1 MNSQMIL
8 RVVCGPLFLLLFA
21 SASFATRV
29 YSAETFRV
37 AYPSLGP
44 GSTPCWVTVEAGIW
58 RKHGLDVEPI
68 LLSGGARTVP
78 ALLGGSV
85 QMVLG
90 SDVAVT
96 QGILQGIALTKL
108 GTTMN
113 SLGYSLVTRPEI
125 QTGRDLKGKTLGIS
139 RGRDASYAR
148 LVKIL
153 RDQGLNPNEDVKFLS
168 IGGNEAGRLSALK
181 AGIIH
186 GTMFSPPM
194 DLIASREGLKALVKV
209 DVAILGGGL
218 NTTTTFLRQ
227 NRKTLV
233 NFLKGYMEG
242 IQYMV
247 THKQESLRVFAKYF
261 KSSDATAMSYLY
273 EEITA
278 RVEKGLRPNPES
290 TRFIYE
296 LVSAEDPRAKQLGE
310 KDHWDLSL
318 IDEIRQ
324 SGFFDHLYKK

>member
-1 MNSQMIL
+1 MIL
-8 RVVCGPLFLLLFA
+8 RAVSLLLILLALEVFL
-21 SASFATRV
+21 SATHG
-29 YSAETFRV
+29 YSAETVRV

-44 GSTPCWVTVEAGIW
+44 GSTPCWVTTEAGIW
-58 RKHGLDVEPI
+58 RKYGLDVEPI

-85 QMVLG
+85 QLVLG

-96 QGILQGIALTKL
+96 QGILHGIPLTRL

-113 SLGYSLVTRPEI
+113 SLGYFLVTRPEI
-125 QTGRDLKGKTLGIS
+125 QTSRDLKGKTLGIS

-148 LVKIL
+148 LVKLL
-153 RDQGLNPNEDVKFLS
+153 RDQGINPAEEVKFLP

-194 DLIASREGLKALVKV
+194 DLIATREGLKTLIKV
-209 DVAILGGGL
+209 DVAILGGGV
-218 NTTTTFLRQ
+218 NTTTSFLRQ
-227 NRKTLV
+227 NRKTLI

-242 IQYMV
+242 IHYML
-247 THKQESLRVFAKYF
+247 THKPESVKVFSKYF
-261 KSSDATAMSYLY
+261 KNPDATAMSYLY
-273 EEITA
+273 EEIAA

-290 TRFIYE
+290 VRFIYE
-296 LVSAEDPRAKQLGE
+296 LVAAEDPRAKQLGE
-310 KDHWDLSL
+310 QDNWDLSL

-324 SGFFDHLYKK
+324 SGFLDQLYRK

>member
-1 MNSQMIL
+1 MIMS
-8 RVVCGPLFLLLFA
+8 GIASFLLVLA
-21 SASFATRV
+21 LQLGSFANPG

-44 GSTPCWVTVEAGIW
+44 GSTPCWVTAETGIW
-58 RKHGLDVEPI
+58 RRHGLDVEPI

-78 ALLGGSV
+78 ALVSGSV

-96 QGILQGIALTKL
+96 QGILQGMPLARL

-125 QTGRDLKGKTLGIS
+125 QSARDLKGKILGIN
-139 RGRDASYAR
+139 RGRDASYVR
-148 LVKIL
+148 LVKL
-153 RDQGLNPNEDVKFLS
+153 VRDHGLNPNEDVKFIT
-168 IGGNEAGRLSALK
+168 IGGSEAGRLSALK
-181 AGIIH
+181 AGVIH

-194 DLIASREGLKALVKV
+194 DLIATKEGLKPLLKA

-218 NTTTTFLRQ
+218 NTTAAFVRQ
-227 NRKTLV
+227 NRKTVV

-242 IQYMV
+242 IHHMV
-247 THKQESLRVFAKYF
+247 THKQESVRVFSKYF
-261 KSSDATAMSYLY
+261 KNPDLAAMIYLY
-273 EEITA
+273 EEIAA

-290 TRFIYE
+290 VRFIYD
-296 LVSAEDPRAKQLGE
+296 LVAADDPRAKQLGD
-310 KDHWDLSL
+310 KDYWDLSL
-318 IDEIRQ
+318 LDELRQ
-324 SGFFDHLYKK
+324 LGFPEQFYKK

>member
-1 MNSQMIL
+1 MIL
-8 RVVCGPLFLLLFA
+8 RTVSRLLVLLAFEVLL
-21 SASFATRV
+21 SATHVHA
-29 YSAETFRV
+29 AETLRV

-44 GSTPCWVTVEAGIW
+44 GSTPSWVTTEAGIW
-58 RKHGLDVEPI
+58 RKYGLDVEPI

-96 QGILQGIALTKL
+96 QGILQGIPLTRL

-113 SLGYSLVTRPEI
+113 SLGYFLVTRPEI
-125 QTGRDLKGKTLGIS
+125 QTSRDLKGKTLGIS

-148 LVKIL
+148 LVKLL
-153 RDQGLNPNEDVKFLS
+153 RDQGINPVEEVKFLP

-194 DLIASREGLKALVKV
+194 DLIATREGLKTLVKV

-218 NTTTTFLRQ
+218 NTTTSFLRQ
-227 NRKTLV
+227 NRKTLMS
-233 NFLKGYMEG
+233 FLRGYVEG
-242 IQYMV
+242 IHYML
-247 THKQESLRVFAKYF
+247 THKQESVKVFSKYF
-261 KSSDATAMSYLY
+261 KNPDVTAMSYLY
-273 EEITA
+273 EEIAA

-290 TRFIYE
+290 VRFIYE
-296 LVSAEDPRAKQLGE
+296 LVAAEDPRAKQLRE
-310 KDHWDLSL
+310 QDNWDLSL

-324 SGFFDHLYKK
+324 SGFLDQLYRK